1 MDKVEMALKDTKGQQ
16 AKKATGLSYSN
27 AESILKLLQGPD
39 VAGLTQELKAY
50 IAPLN
55 SVSGPGKENTSK
67 TELHRHAKQFVPFL
81 VQLLKLCSASVAT
94 APAAD
99 EGPASVKKG
108 DEVFAAMEI
117 ALDSL
122 DALRSF
128 LTGSAFE
135 IEIQR
140 CALVRRLLAWRRH
153 SAALAQ
159 CKKNFNSLHVHLLA
173 PKKDSLKKVKPKD
186 LVMCSEVR
194 SEFFTSFIRL
204 LISMGMGRLVWF
216 LATSSPTT
224 FYHLPPPHRDIIFHN
239 EEKHRVIKGSAS
251 MQQHLNLSTLLAIF
265 PN

>member
-16 AKKATGLSYSN
+16 AKKVTGLSNTN
-27 AESILKLLQGPD
+27 AESVLKLVQGPD

-159 CKKNFNSLHVHLLA
+159 CKKNFNSLHGHLFA
-173 PKKDSLKKVKPKD
+173 PKKDSLKKVN
-186 LVMCSEVR
+186 LENLIICSEVR
-194 SEFFTSFIRL
+194 GEFFSSFVSIVDINGNGQ
-204 LISMGMGRLVWF
+204 ISMV
-216 LATSSPTT
+216 PC
-224 FYHLPPPHRDIIFHN
+224 N
-239 EEKHRVIKGSAS
+239 
-251 MQQHLNLSTLLAIF
+251 
-265 PN
+265 

>member
-1 MDKVEMALKDTKGQQ
+1 MALKETKGQQ
-16 AKKATGLSYSN
+16 AKKATGLSSSN
-27 AESILKLLQGPD
+27 AESVLKFLQGPD

-55 SVSGPGKENTSK
+55 SVSGPGKENKSK

-99 EGPASVKKG
+99 EGPSFVKKG

-173 PKKDSLKKVKPKD
+173 TEKDSLKKVNLED
-186 LVMCSEVR
+186 LVMCSKVQG
-194 SEFFTSFIRL
+194 EFYTSFVSVVDIN
-204 LISMGMGRLVWF
+204 GNGRINMV
-216 LATSSPTT
+216 PC
-224 FYHLPPPHRDIIFHN
+224 N
-239 EEKHRVIKGSAS
+239 
-251 MQQHLNLSTLLAIF
+251 
-265 PN
+265 

>member
-1 MDKVEMALKDTKGQQ
+1 MNKVEMALKDTKGQQ
-16 AKKATGLSYSN
+16 AKKVTGLSNTN
-27 AESILKLLQGPD
+27 AESILKLVQGPD

-159 CKKNFNSLHVHLLA
+159 CKKNFNSLHGHLFA
-173 PKKDSLKKVKPKD
+173 PKKDSLKKVNLED
-186 LVMCSEVR
+186 LIICSEVR
-194 SEFFTSFIRL
+194 GEFFFSFVSIVDINGNGQ
-204 LISMGMGRLVWF
+204 ISMV
-216 LATSSPTT
+216 PC
-224 FYHLPPPHRDIIFHN
+224 N
-239 EEKHRVIKGSAS
+239 
-251 MQQHLNLSTLLAIF
+251 
-265 PN
+265 

>member
-1 MDKVEMALKDTKGQQ
+1 MALKDTKGQQ
-16 AKKATGLSYSN
+16 AKKVTGLSNTN
-27 AESILKLLQGPD
+27 AESILKLVQGPD

-81 VQLLKLCSASVAT
+81 VQLLKLCSTCVAT

-99 EGPASVKKG
+99 EGPAYVKKG

-159 CKKNFNSLHVHLLA
+159 CKKNFNSLHVHLFA
-173 PKKDSLKKVKPKD
+173 PKKDSLKLVNLED

-194 SEFFTSFIRL
+194 GEFFTSFVSIVDSNGNGQ
-204 LISMGMGRLVWF
+204 ISMV
-216 LATSSPTT
+216 PC
-224 FYHLPPPHRDIIFHN
+224 N
-239 EEKHRVIKGSAS
+239 
-251 MQQHLNLSTLLAIF
+251 
-265 PN
+265 

>member
-1 MDKVEMALKDTKGQQ
+1 MALKDTKGQQ
-16 AKKATGLSYSN
+16 AKKVTGLSNTN
-27 AESILKLLQGPD
+27 AESVLKLVQGPD

-81 VQLLKLCSASVAT
+81 VQLLKLCSTCVAT

-159 CKKNFNSLHVHLLA
+159 CKKNFNSLHGHLFA
-173 PKKDSLKKVKPKD
+173 PKKDSLKLVNLED

-194 SEFFTSFIRL
+194 GEFFTSFVSIVDSNGNGQ
-204 LISMGMGRLVWF
+204 ISMV
-216 LATSSPTT
+216 PC
-224 FYHLPPPHRDIIFHN
+224 N
-239 EEKHRVIKGSAS
+239 
-251 MQQHLNLSTLLAIF
+251 
-265 PN
+265 

>member
-16 AKKATGLSYSN
+16 AKKVTGLSNTN
-27 AESILKLLQGPD
+27 AESILKLVQGPD

-159 CKKNFNSLHVHLLA
+159 CKKNFNSLHGHLFA
-173 PKKDSLKKVKPKD
+173 PKKDSLKKVNLED
-186 LVMCSEVR
+186 LIICSEVR
-194 SEFFTSFIRL
+194 GEFFFSFVSIVDINGNGQ
-204 LISMGMGRLVWF
+204 ISMV
-216 LATSSPTT
+216 PC
-224 FYHLPPPHRDIIFHN
+224 N
-239 EEKHRVIKGSAS
+239 
-251 MQQHLNLSTLLAIF
+251 
-265 PN
+265 